1 MKNYV
6 LIHGAWGGSWEYNKI
21 AESLSKDGHNVIALD
36 LPGSAENKANI
47 ADVTMQAYVNTVVEA
62 IEKLNDKVVLLGHSL
77 AGAVISQV
85 AELIPEKIDRLIYVT
100 AMLLKDGDT
109 SLGVLQNDPSSEILP
124 NAIFSEDGT
133 YVTLSDETVRTILL
147 NDEKNADYL
156 DEIVPKFLYKQ
167 ATEPFTAVANL
178 SEEKFGSVDKH
189 YIRTS
194 NDKVVTPLAQDKMLT
209 NWKTQSE
216 VTVESGHIPLTSIP
230 EKLVEEIRR
239 IG

>member
-1 MKNYV
+1 
-6 LIHGAWGGSWEYNKI
+6 
-21 AESLSKDGHNVIALD
+21 VIALD

-109 SLGVLQNDPSSEILP
+109 SLGVLQNDPSSEILS

-209 NWKTQSE
+209 NWKTQSV

>member
-1 MKNYV
+1 
-6 LIHGAWGGSWEYNKI
+6 
-21 AESLSKDGHNVIALD
+21 
-36 LPGSAENKANI
+36 
-47 ADVTMQAYVNTVVEA
+47 
-62 IEKLNDKVVLLGHSL
+62 
-77 AGAVISQV
+77 
-85 AELIPEKIDRLIYVT
+85 
-100 AMLLKDGDT
+100 
-109 SLGVLQNDPSSEILP
+109 
-124 NAIFSEDGT
+124 
-133 YVTLSDETVRTILL
+133 VRTILL

-194 NDKVVTPLAQDKMLT
+194 NDKVVTPLAQDKMPT
-209 NWKTQSE
+209 NWKTQSV

-239 IG
+239 ID